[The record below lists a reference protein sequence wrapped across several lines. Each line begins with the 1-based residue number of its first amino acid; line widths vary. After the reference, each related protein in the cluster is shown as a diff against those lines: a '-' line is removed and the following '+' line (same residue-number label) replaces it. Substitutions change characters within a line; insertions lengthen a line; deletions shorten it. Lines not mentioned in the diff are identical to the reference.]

1 MNTTVITHQEIR
13 CPICHRKLMIIRRKM
28 STKPV
33 VEALSKNKDYIAETR
48 CPSCKAYVGI
58 NA

>member
-1 MNTTVITHQEIR
+1 MNTNATKLQEIR
-13 CPICHRKLMIIRRKM
+13 CPVCHRKLMIIRREM
-28 STKPV
+28 SIKPV
-33 VEALSKNKDYIAETR
+33 VETLIKNKEYIAETR